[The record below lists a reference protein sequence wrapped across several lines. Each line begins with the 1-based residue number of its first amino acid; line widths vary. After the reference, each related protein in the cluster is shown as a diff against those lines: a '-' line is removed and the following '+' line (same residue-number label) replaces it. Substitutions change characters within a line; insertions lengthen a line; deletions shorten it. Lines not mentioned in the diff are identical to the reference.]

1 MPQRDAPATAVVARR
16 LHGAGS
22 IVTAAHH
29 RSVFLPILGGLII
42 FTWLALWAWSVS
54 PYGHYLQHGNW
65 FELGPAAFL
74 CRAVPGG
81 DVVVPALIH
90 TTGWVLMTVA
100 MMLPT
105 TLPLLDQFRRM
116 TGRRPDSNQLLSL
129 VIAGYLGIWTLFG
142 LVAHGL
148 DWLVLE
154 SVSRASWLAFN
165 AWVLGAAVIA
175 IAGLFQFSE
184 LKHRCLEKCRTP
196 LSFIIE
202 HWSGRARRRQAFFLG
217 AHHGAF
223 CVGCCW
229 ALMLLMFVVGTGS
242 VGWMLVL
249 GAIMA
254 VEKNMPWGRRLSTP
268 LGLFLLAA
276 AGVTVLVN
284 TAAIT
289 G

>member
-1 MPQRDAPATAVVARR
+1 M
-16 LHGAGS
+16 
-22 IVTAAHH
+22 TAARH
-29 RSVFLPILGGLII
+29 RSAFLPLLGGLIA
-42 FTWLALWAWSVS
+42 FTWFTLWAWSVS
-54 PYGHYLQHGNW
+54 PYGKYLQHGNW

-81 DVVVPALIH
+81 EIFVPALIH

-116 TGRRPDSNQLLSL
+116 TKHRPDGARLVSL
-129 VIAGYLGIWTLFG
+129 VIAGYLGAWTLFG
-142 LVAHGL
+142 LAAHGL
-148 DWLVLE
+148 DWVVLE
-154 SVSRASWLAFN
+154 AASRLPWLGFH

-175 IAGLFQFSE
+175 GAGAFQFSA

-196 LSFIIE
+196 LSFIME
-202 HWSGRARRRQAFFLG
+202 HWSGRAHSRQAFLLG
-217 AHHGAF
+217 VHHGAF

-242 VGWMLVL
+242 IGWMMVL

-254 VEKNMPWGRRLSTP
+254 IEKNMPWGRRISTP
-268 LGLFLLAA
+268 LGVFLLAA
-276 AGVTVLVN
+276 AGLTVLVN
-284 TAAIT
+284 TTAVV

>member
-1 MPQRDAPATAVVARR
+1 MARDAACTPPLLNA
-16 LHGAGS
+16 GA
-22 IVTAAHH
+22 IVTAARH
-29 RSVFLPILGGLII
+29 RIVFFPVLGGLIV
-42 FTWLALWAWSVS
+42 FTWIALWAWSLS
-54 PYGHYLQHGNW
+54 PYDHYLQHGNW
-65 FELGPAAFL
+65 FELGPAGFL

-90 TTGWVLMTVA
+90 TAGWVLMIGA

-105 TLPLLDQFRRM
+105 TLPLLNQFRRM
-116 TGRRPDSNQLLSL
+116 TGGRSDGEQLLAL

-148 DWLVLE
+148 DWLVIE
-154 SVSRASWLAFN
+154 SVSRAPWLAFN
-165 AWVLGAAVIA
+165 GWALGAGVIA
-175 IAGLFQFSE
+175 VAGLFQFSA

-202 HWSGRARRRQAFFLG
+202 HWSGRAHRRQAFLLG
-217 AHHGAF
+217 VHHGVF

-229 ALMLLMFVVGTGS
+229 ALMLLMFVVGTGN

-254 VEKNMPWGRRLSTP
+254 IEKNMPWGRRLSTP
-268 LGLFLLAA
+268 LGLFLLAV

-284 TAAIT
+284 TSAIA